1 MVIQFL
7 SHSGHIP
14 QPTIAAR
21 DLWLPCWTMQVIE
34 QSHPTQKVLLDST
47 GSERLSGMVSNE
59 LSGSDYA
66 IYYIR
71 DQRQRNHF
79 RGGWGGTRSL
89 ITDTAECDSA
99 NEMLEAVRNSGPESG
114 RNQS

>member
-1 MVIQFL
+1 MTIQFP

-14 QPTIAAR
+14 KPTVAAL
-21 DLWLPCWTMQVIE
+21 DLWVPRWTMQVIE
-34 QSHPTQKVLLDST
+34 QSYPTQKVLLDST

-59 LSGSDYA
+59 LSGSGYA

-79 RGGWGGTRSL
+79 REGG
-89 ITDTAECDSA
+89 
-99 NEMLEAVRNSGPESG
+99 
-114 RNQS
+114 